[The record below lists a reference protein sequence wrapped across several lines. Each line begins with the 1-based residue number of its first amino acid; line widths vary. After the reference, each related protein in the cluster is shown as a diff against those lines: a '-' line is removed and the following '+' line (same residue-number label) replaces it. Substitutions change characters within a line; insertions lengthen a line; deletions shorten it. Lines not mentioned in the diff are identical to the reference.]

1 MKLALIH
8 LEHFSGTLKKTNE
21 YCGNLIHILRVVL
34 YGDFKK
40 KIREIGDWK
49 KDFLTKLKNCLL
61 KVSFHD

>member
-40 KIREIGDWK
+40 KSEKLVIGK
-49 KDFLTKLKNCLL
+49 KIFLPNLKTAYLR
-61 KVSFHD
+61 